1 MLIIFRRRQRTA
13 GQLFHEVIDDFNR
26 FYFRFLVN
34 DYLANERA
42 QYFGRECFKIT
53 VLVDEHHK
61 AE

>member
-1 MLIIFRRRQRTA
+1 M
-13 GQLFHEVIDDFNR
+13 FHEVIDDFNR

-53 VLVDEHHK
+53 VLADEHHK